1 MGGKLCDCLIPAQ
14 LDVFFLLLS
23 IILPNGMEN
32 LHGSEQLPENRWINY
47 TEKRGVCIQ
56 GSTCVNPQLDEPKNR
71 KKRGG
76 KKVEEGGERRKPKRD
91 PIVLVRIG

>member
-1 MGGKLCDCLIPAQ
+1 
-14 LDVFFLLLS
+14 
-23 IILPNGMEN
+23 MEN

-56 GSTCVNPQLDEPKNR
+56 GSTGVNPQLDEPKNR

-76 KKVEEGGERRKPKRD
+76 KKWKKGEKEGNPRETP
-91 PIVLVRIG
+91 LFL